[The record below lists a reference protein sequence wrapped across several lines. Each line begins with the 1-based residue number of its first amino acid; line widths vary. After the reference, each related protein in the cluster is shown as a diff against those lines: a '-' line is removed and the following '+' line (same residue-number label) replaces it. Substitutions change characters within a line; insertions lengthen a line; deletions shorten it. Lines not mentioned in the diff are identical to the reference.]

1 MYFSPGASDTEN
13 SYHDDN
19 CVVPLVMTLKGSM
32 STILLVDDDP
42 DVLESLEAILT
53 ITGYTVIP
61 KLDAVAAIEV
71 LRNGTLVDLIL
82 TDYRMP
88 HMDGKEFLENLRLT
102 APAIPVVMLTA
113 CGSVET
119 YLTSIGLGA
128 YEYINKPV
136 LASELRRVVNAALTG
151 ANKS

>member
-1 MYFSPGASDTEN
+1 MA
-13 SYHDDN
+13 
-19 CVVPLVMTLKGSM
+19 
-32 STILLVDDDP
+32 TILLVDDDP
-42 DVLESLEAILT
+42 DVLESLEAVLSLSGYGV
-53 ITGYTVIP
+53 ITKTGATE
-61 KLDAVAAIEV
+61 AIHAITAGAE
-71 LRNGTLVDLIL
+71 VDLIV

-102 APAIPVVMLTA
+102 APAIPVIMLTA

-119 YLTSIGLGA
+119 YLASLGLGA

-151 ANKS
+151 PNKC